1 MDDMIT
7 SCKTGKKDGIA
18 QKKTRDLLVS
28 AYVLEPLPLSLYTS
42 IQNVV
47 WYAVECLNSLPSSS
61 GKNGRCSEHFFK
73 CLSHLETLMQENPDT
88 LDERVRKLLT
98 QFIGEAEKVK
108 TVLVGFFDRARFSPV
123 NDEALIPQ
131 SAGSQIVAKATYLQW
146 IAVCLSEEMK
156 MPVSQFSRS

>member
-1 MDDMIT
+1 M
-7 SCKTGKKDGIA
+7 
-18 QKKTRDLLVS
+18 LVS
-28 AYVLEPLPLSLYTS
+28 AYVLEPIPLSLYTS

-47 WYAVECLNSLPSSS
+47 WYAVECLNSLPSIS

-108 TVLVGFFDRARFSPV
+108 TVLVGFFDRARLSPV